1 MKIKILIVDD
11 HQILRNGLSLIM
23 QTTQDMEVVGTA
35 ADGQEGLDQV
45 KALNPDVVLTDIRMP
60 GMDGITMLKEIR
72 KRNPNLPVVVLTT
85 FDDQK
90 PIQEAM
96 QMGAKGFLLKDA
108 EKETI
113 VKTIRTAFE
122 GRVYIDPA
130 LMDKAFA
137 PTMETAKLTD
147 QEHEILMMVAD
158 GDRNVDIADKMHLS
172 VRTIKSHLTD
182 IYGKLDVYTR
192 AEAVAEGLRQGIITL

>member
-72 KRNPNLPVVVLTT
+72 KSNPNLPVVVLTT

-137 PTMETAKLTD
+137 RTMETAKLTD

>member
-1 MKIKILIVDD
+1 MNYENKNSDCGRPSNL
-11 HQILRNGLSLIM
+11 
-23 QTTQDMEVVGTA
+23 TQRSFTNYADNSRYGSCGTA

-108 EKETI
+108 EKET
-113 VKTIRTAFE
+113 
-122 GRVYIDPA
+122 YC
-130 LMDKAFA
+130 
-137 PTMETAKLTD
+137 
-147 QEHEILMMVAD
+147 
-158 GDRNVDIADKMHLS
+158 
-172 VRTIKSHLTD
+172 
-182 IYGKLDVYTR
+182 
-192 AEAVAEGLRQGIITL
+192 